1 MSIKCG
7 SRSAGKN
14 EADFD
19 KEQLKI
25 GEKIEYEHTCDKTK
39 ARRIAMDHLAE
50 FPDYY
55 KELKKMEDKLDKK
68 KKKSTK
74 STKQNMPQKQPKT
87 YKKNEQIKSVKPK
100 EITKDCI
107 EDNMETIAKFG
118 EAAGKKIINN
128 ISNKFEYKR

>member
-14 EADFD
+14 ESDFD
-19 KEQLKI
+19 EEQLKL
-25 GEKIEYEHTCDKTK
+25 GEKVEYEHTCDKTK

-68 KKKSTK
+68 KGKSTK
-74 STKQNMPQKQPKT
+74 STKQNAPPTQPKT
-87 YKKNEQIKSVKPK
+87 YKKSGQIKSMKTK
-100 EITKDCI
+100 EITRDHI

-118 EAAGKKIINN
+118 EAASKKIINN